1 MLHGRRS
8 GAAGRFGPVTAE
20 AVVRALTALVVTAGL
35 VPVIL
40 PLLRRSGV
48 LDVPSLRSSHTTPVP
63 RGAGV
68 AVMLGIVVAAALPLG
83 RPADRTVI
91 AVVVGVAVLYALVGF
106 ADDLRGLDPVRR
118 LVAQLVLGVVL
129 TWPATVLFHRGWQ
142 WIPLGAIAAA
152 AYVNVT
158 NFMDG
163 VNGITGWHGVVTG
176 VAFAGMGAYTDKGWL
191 VAVGACLAG
200 ASLGFLPYNAVRARV
215 FLGDVGS
222 YGIGATIA
230 ALSGGAFLA
239 GLPTEACLGPLVI
252 YLADTGSTLVRR
264 LRRGEDWREPH
275 RSHVFQRLTDVG
287 LSHLAVGLL
296 VAGLTVVTTLAG
308 AMSLLDDPHARVAGD
323 ALVVVVVVGYLSL
336 PAVLARRIRYR
347 TVEN

>member
-1 MLHGRRS
+1 
-8 GAAGRFGPVTAE
+8 VTAE
-20 AVVRALTALVVTAGL
+20 AVIRALTAMVVTAAL

-48 LDVPSLRSSHTTPVP
+48 LDVPGARSSHTTPVP

-68 AVMLGIVVAAALPLG
+68 AVMLGIVAGAALPLG
-83 RPADRTVI
+83 SPDDRLVV
-91 AVVVGVAVLYALVGF
+91 AVVIGVAVLYALVGF
-106 ADDLRGLDPVRR
+106 GDDLRGLEPVPR
-118 LVAQLVLGVVL
+118 LVAQLVLGVLL
-129 TWPATVLFHRGWQ
+129 TWPATALFHRGWE

-152 AYVNVT
+152 SYVNVT

-176 VAFAGMGAYTDKGWL
+176 TAFTCMGAYTEKGWV

-200 ASLGFLPYNAVRARV
+200 ASIGFLPYNAVRAKV

-239 GLPTEACLGPLVI
+239 GLPTEACLGPLVV
-252 YLADTGSTLVRR
+252 YLADTGSTLIRR
-264 LRRGEDWREPH
+264 VSRGEDWREPH
-275 RSHVFQRLTDVG
+275 RSHVFQRLTDLG
-287 LSHLAVGLL
+287 FSHLAVGLL
-296 VAGLTVVTTLAG
+296 VAGLTVVTTVLG
-308 AMSLLDDPHARVAGD
+308 AMSLLGDPQARLIGD
-323 ALVVVVVVGYLSL
+323 ALVVVVVAGYLAL
-336 PAVLARRIRYR
+336 PTMLARRIRYR
-347 TVEN
+347 AVES

>member
-1 MLHGRRS
+1 
-8 GAAGRFGPVTAE
+8 VTAE
-20 AVVRALTALVVTAGL
+20 AVITAVTALVVTAAL

-48 LDVPSLRSSHTTPVP
+48 LDVPGIRSSHTTPVP

-68 AVMLGIVVAAALPLG
+68 AVMIGIVVAAALPLTDPEN
-83 RPADRTVI
+83 RKVI
-91 AVVVGVAVLYALVGF
+91 AVVIGVAVLYALVGF
-106 ADDLRGLDPVRR
+106 ADDLRGLDPIPR

-129 TWPATVLFHRGWQ
+129 TWPATILFDRGWE

-152 AYVNVT
+152 SYVNVT

-163 VNGITGWHGVVTG
+163 VNGITGWHGLVTG
-176 VAFAGMGAYTDKGWL
+176 TAFACMGAYTDREWL
-191 VAVGACLAG
+191 VVVGASLAG

-230 ALSGGAFLA
+230 ALSGGAFLS
-239 GLPTEACLGPLVI
+239 GLPTEACLGPLVV

-264 LRRGEDWREPH
+264 VSRGEDWREPH
-275 RSHVFQRLTDVG
+275 RSHVFQRLTDLG
-287 LSHLAVGLL
+287 FSHLAVGLF
-296 VAGLTVVTTLAG
+296 VAALTVVTTLLG
-308 AMSLLDDPHARVAGD
+308 ALSLLDDPQLRLIGD
-323 ALVVVVVVGYLSL
+323 ALVVVVVAGYLAM
-336 PAVLARRIRYR
+336 PTMLARRIRYR
-347 TVEN
+347 AVES

>member
-1 MLHGRRS
+1 
-8 GAAGRFGPVTAE
+8 VTAE
-20 AVVRALTALVVTAGL
+20 TLVRAVTALVVTAVL

-48 LDVPSLRSSHTTPVP
+48 LDVPGARSSHTAPVP

-68 AVMLGIVVAAALPLG
+68 AVMLGILAGAALPLG
-83 RPADRTVI
+83 RPADRLLI

-106 ADDLRGLDPVRR
+106 ADDLRGLDPVGR
-118 LVAQLVLGVVL
+118 LVVQLVLGVLL
-129 TWPATVLFHRGWQ
+129 TWPATALFNRGWE

-152 AYVNVT
+152 SYVNVT

-176 VAFAGMGAYTDKGWL
+176 TAFACMGAYTGKGWV

-200 ASLGFLPYNAVRARV
+200 ASIGFLPYNAVRARV

-264 LRRGEDWREPH
+264 VRRGEDWRQPH
-275 RSHVFQRLTDVG
+275 RSHVFQRLTDLG
-287 LSHLAVGLL
+287 FSHLAVGLL
-296 VAGLTVVTTLAG
+296 VAGLTVVTALLG
-308 AMSLLDDPHARVAGD
+308 ALSLRGDPQLRLAGD
-323 ALVVVVVVGYLSL
+323 ALVVVVVAGYLAL
-336 PAVLARRIRYR
+336 PTALARRLRCR
-347 TVEN
+347 TVES